1 MELRC
6 ALCALGGGVICHS
19 TSPGDRG
26 HVLGFECGSAMA
38 LRDSFD
44 SVKHEQPCNPVWP
57 LLLGEHA
64 VGLNEHFYDA
74 HHCSGCSQ
82 GRHHHQ

>member
-1 MELRC
+1 
-6 ALCALGGGVICHS
+6 
-19 TSPGDRG
+19 
-26 HVLGFECGSAMA
+26 MA